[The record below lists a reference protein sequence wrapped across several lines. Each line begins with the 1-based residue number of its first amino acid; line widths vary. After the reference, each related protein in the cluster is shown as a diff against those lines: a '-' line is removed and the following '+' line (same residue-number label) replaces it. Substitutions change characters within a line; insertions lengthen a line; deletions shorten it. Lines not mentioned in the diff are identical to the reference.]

1 MRKSLYYI
9 GFCIVVLN
17 AGAIITQLI
26 FNDEFSWS
34 LIDGNFGFLM
44 FGILEMLYYRLL
56 IYYDELE
63 MNTYYLILGI
73 ESECGADGSRKIQEK
88 ARAFKFLANLDPEKF
103 YKEHIA
109 KNKEDKCQP

>member
-1 MRKSLYYI
+1 MKTLYYV
-9 GFCIVVLN
+9 GFCLIVVN
-17 AGAIITQLI
+17 AGSTITELVFANEI
-26 FNDEFSWS
+26 N
-34 LIDGNFGFLM
+34 LARIYANIGFLM
-44 FGILEMLYYRLL
+44 FGIFEMLYSKLR
-56 IYYDELE
+56 IYSDELS
-63 MNTYYLILGI
+63 MNTYYLLLGM